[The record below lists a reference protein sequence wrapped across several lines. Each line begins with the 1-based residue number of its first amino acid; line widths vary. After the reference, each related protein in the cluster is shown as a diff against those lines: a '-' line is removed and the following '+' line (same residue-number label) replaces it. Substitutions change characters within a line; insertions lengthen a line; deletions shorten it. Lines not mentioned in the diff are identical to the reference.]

1 MTTFYATVFFLIN
14 VHVLISFSFSTRQY
28 ATDLPTLITALRH
41 TEAIITPLPIS
52 QQTTRRQLM
61 KPILALPF
69 DLEQFQKHLL
79 HNWTTYY
86 GEKQISTMTKPLN
99 VTPDCNCYNYYRV
112 KWKPDQWTILRRDP
126 IMSFL
131 DFEMINLK
139 LIKQSFYLIPHIH
152 AALPPYHMHSHN
164 SFDAL
169 MFISQIISYFYEKY
183 EFVRF
188 KLFYHHIAW
197 AHKYSGPCFLNIQD
211 FPSVI
216 TSMYGPTPRYDGSF
230 DYDEVS
236 HHCPPDT
243 LTKLQQYNATEYRIF
258 FPKGI
263 LRNVLARLRLRS
275 RYLKD
280 FEYLEALDFE
290 WGFPNDTGY
299 VLRIQATTLRLE
311 IPKNWWIHQQSPSL
325 LGYHK
330 HFFAPSYLQTIRTT
344 YSYER
349 RRRHYYNN
357 GLYVKKPK
365 TQYLAQRVDEVKQT
379 LTSWPL
385 PRHRINCKLNH
396 RKYCSPRCGEL
407 EYYMLFAFHLISGNK
422 NQTFIAPCINY
433 LKHFTTLREQQI
445 AYQDNNAFLTIR
457 SQTPLYSYFLPN
469 SPILSGPLITYH
481 LHYDF
486 LKTQLIEQTSIF
498 NRNWYQ
504 LLTMF
509 RRLKRLICTYI
520 RSKDVYFFHFT
531 NRQYQTRTF
540 YTIDQNANLITKY
553 YRSTTSLSQ
562 TIAQLYRTLDHP
574 FTALTQQ
581 AKRVYALK
589 FTVQSIE
596 HLRNSPYL
604 YSNTIY
610 RHHYTYKSF
619 SSTPILSVLYPTTT
633 SSASTAPNPSPT
645 IQSLL
650 SFSKTSTTLA
660 PAIIKPLITNFI
672 SQTQQ
677 SRDPTTQR
685 TPSHILNT
693 TLTYT
698 SYASSDTTH
707 HHYLTRPA
715 AHSSRPLLIPSPIKL
730 PSLPSAM
737 INHLSQLESPQN
749 LFSTLS
755 GTFTFSSKNAFIVA
769 YSVSHCP
776 NSLLTTRASTSR

>member
-1 MTTFYATVFFLIN
+1 MTTFHATVFFLIH
-14 VHVLISFSFSTRQY
+14 VYVLISFSFSTRQY
-28 ATDLPTLITALRH
+28 ATDLSTLITALRH

-152 AALPPYHMHSHN
+152 AALPPYHMHLHN

-211 FPSVI
+211 FPLVI
-216 TSMYGPTPRYDGSF
+216 TNMYGPTPRYDGSF

-236 HHCPPDT
+236 HHCPSDT

-275 RYLKD
+275 QYLKD

-299 VLRIQATTLRLE
+299 VLRVQATTLRLE

-365 TQYLAQRVDEVKQT
+365 TQYLAQRVDEVKQN
-379 LTSWPL
+379 LISWPL

-407 EYYMLFAFHLISGNK
+407 EYYMLFAYHLIPGNE

-433 LKHFTTLREQQI
+433 VEHFTTDRFNINKRKPSRRKEFLSPDWNSATH
-445 AYQDNNAFLTIR
+445 AYVRILQRKHKL
-457 SQTPLYSYFLPN
+457 SPLFRGPF
-469 SPILSGPLITYH
+469 PILERQPRSMLLDIDGNLKRVSYLH
-481 LHYDF
+481 LHPVRLRTDE
-486 LKTQLIEQTSIF
+486 TVTRDS
-498 NRNWYQ
+498 Q
-504 LLTMF
+504 LLNN
-509 RRLKRLICTYI
+509 
-520 RSKDVYFFHFT
+520 DV
-531 NRQYQTRTF
+531 
-540 YTIDQNANLITKY
+540 
-553 YRSTTSLSQ
+553 TS
-562 TIAQLYRTLDHP
+562 
-574 FTALTQQ
+574 
-581 AKRVYALK
+581 V
-589 FTVQSIE
+589 
-596 HLRNSPYL
+596 
-604 YSNTIY
+604 
-610 RHHYTYKSF
+610 
-619 SSTPILSVLYPTTT
+619 
-633 SSASTAPNPSPT
+633 
-645 IQSLL
+645 
-650 SFSKTSTTLA
+650 
-660 PAIIKPLITNFI
+660 
-672 SQTQQ
+672 
-677 SRDPTTQR
+677 
-685 TPSHILNT
+685 
-693 TLTYT
+693 
-698 SYASSDTTH
+698 
-707 HHYLTRPA
+707 
-715 AHSSRPLLIPSPIKL
+715 SRPLNHEVTSDSQAPNNDVTSDSRSSNNEVTSDSQATNNDVTSDSRSSNNEVTSDSQAVNNEVTSDSQG
-730 PSLPSAM
+730 SLENVTSDSQACPPF
-737 INHLSQLESPQN
+737 IILLS
-749 LFSTLS
+749 
-755 GTFTFSSKNAFIVA
+755 
-769 YSVSHCP
+769 
-776 NSLLTTRASTSR
+776 